1 MAKAAVT
8 ELETIPPI
16 EEIPEPLAPVEVQET
31 VDVSTLPPLYPGMIP
46 RASYVRMAQEMLC
59 AKGYPCMIHGVYD
72 VSTVAAVQRLQN
84 DNNLTPNGVVGV
96 EIWRLLTS

>member
-1 MAKAAVT
+1 MAKARTVSPEIVAPTAAVDT
-8 ELETIPPI
+8 PD
-16 EEIPEPLAPVEVQET
+16 T
-31 VDVSTLPPLYPGMIP
+31 VDVATLPPLYPGMIP
-46 RASYVRMAQEMLC
+46 RASYVHMAQEMLC
-59 AKGYPCMIHGVYD
+59 AKGYPCMTHGVYN